1 MVDIEV
7 LSTRGDIQKLLAQF
21 AALLAALSFVLA
33 FVMVLRYVGS
43 TLPAA
48 KLRIAAWGDE
58 EFLIGIT
65 IAVVGLF
72 AVIAWNAVLPDR
84 RDALVLG
91 PLPVRLRTIFLAKVA
106 AVATALGVSI
116 GAVNVFT
123 GLTVPFIALSGGT
136 WGFPRSIAAYWLTM
150 IAAGVFV
157 FASLLATQ
165 GIAAQIFSYRIFQRI
180 SSFLQLAA
188 FFTILAIFFLTPPL
202 ASVAAL
208 SAPANHRILEFLP
221 SYWFLGLFHRLNGD
235 MHPIF
240 GPLAARAVTDTAI
253 VFAVASMAYALAYYR
268 HVRRIIEQPDIAP
281 GSRSSLNLASRFA
294 RFALPRPLDRAI
306 VLFTARTL
314 ARSRHHRFL
323 LAAYGGVGLAI
334 ALAYAKSLI
343 YGYSH
348 EPWDQLNS
356 SFLVGGFVVLLFAIV
371 GTRAVF
377 ALRSRCRPIGFSRS
391 LRFIARSPISP
402 LCVDRSMSWPRHRS

>member
-1 MVDIEV
+1 MPDERRQFRILYRDFLSRMVDIEV

-33 FVMVLRYVGS
+33 LLMIWRYVGS

-123 GLTVPFIALSGGT
+123 GLTVPFIAISGGT

-165 GIAAQIFSYRIFQRI
+165 GIAAQIFSYRLFQRI

-188 FFTILAIFFLTPPL
+188 FFAILAIFFLTPPL
-202 ASVAAL
+202 ASVAGL
-208 SAPANHRILEFLP
+208 SSPANHRVLEFLP
-221 SYWFLGLFHRLNGD
+221 SYWFLGLFHWLNGD
-235 MHPIF
+235 MHPVF
-240 GPLAARAVTDTAI
+240 GPLAARAATDTAV
-253 VFAVASMAYALAYYR
+253 VFVVASVAYALAYYR

-281 GSRSSLNLASRFA
+281 GSRSSLNLASRFS

-306 VLFTARTL
+306 VLFTAR
-314 ARSRHHRFL
+314 RFWWTPRTKAPRRL
-323 LAAYGGVGLAI
+323 
-334 ALAYAKSLI
+334 
-343 YGYSH
+343 
-348 EPWDQLNS
+348 
-356 SFLVGGFVVLLFAIV
+356 
-371 GTRAVF
+371 
-377 ALRSRCRPIGFSRS
+377 
-391 LRFIARSPISP
+391 P
-402 LCVDRSMSWPRHRS
+402 LCRTPCGI